1 LALPPRI
8 FSAIYGVLLNPF
20 PYTDANRIVNFYI
33 HDTSNSRPG
42 GRSFFKAAEFIEYNK
57 ERSLFED
64 VIGGGNED
72 VPYSTKDGTELFQ
85 GAYVTANT
93 FAFLGV
99 PAQLGRTLTPEDAK
113 PGAPPVFVLA
123 YKAWLKT
130 FNLDPSILGH
140 DFLLNGAQTK
150 LVGIMPARF
159 TKRGADLWRP
169 GNPACSR
176 LSAGPGAQLA
186 VYRSYTLSGTI

>member
-1 LALPPRI
+1 MHWILQDLRYAFRGLRNQPSFAFLAILALALGIGASTTI

-20 PYTDANRIVNFYI
+20 PYTNAGRIVNFYI

-42 GRSFFKAAEFIEYNK
+42 GRTFFKAPEFIEYNK

-72 VPYSTKDGTELFQ
+72 VLYTAKEGTELFQ
-85 GAYVTANT
+85 GAYVTPNT

-99 PAQLGRTLTPEDAK
+99 PAQIGRTLTPDDAK

-130 FNLDPSILGH
+130 FNLDPTILNH
-140 DFLLNGAQTK
+140 DFVLNG
-150 LVGIMPARF
+150 VE
-159 TKRGADLWRP
+159 
-169 GNPACSR
+169 
-176 LSAGPGAQLA
+176 AGP
-186 VYRSYTLSGTI
+186 